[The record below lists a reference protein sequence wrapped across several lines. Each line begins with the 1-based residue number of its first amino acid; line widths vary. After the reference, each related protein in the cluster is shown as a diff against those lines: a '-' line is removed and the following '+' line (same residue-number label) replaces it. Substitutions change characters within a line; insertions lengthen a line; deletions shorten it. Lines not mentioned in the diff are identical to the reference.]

1 MSKKKTILFIEFYPA
16 SGSSTGLLAEINYI
30 RRHHD
35 DEFECVVVASPNSIF
50 EEASKKIGFKL
61 YTASAVELV
70 ELYTRPLHTLKNYVK
85 ALFTVL
91 WAAIRHN
98 PSIIHCYHYSWSIYA
113 NPVGFLLGK
122 PVIIHLKDVW
132 LLKPKIARILMKF
145 NPHTRYIAVSHFVKR
160 IFLNKYNLNKTQTIM
175 IYDAIDEQ
183 VFIRASKAKIVKKH
197 KQRRKRLVYMSR
209 VEVERDVEIFVD
221 VAWPLLKKY
230 PDLKFLHY
238 GYHPVYSNQE
248 YYNDLKKRVK
258 TLGIASS
265 FTFKKYLENPSMVAK
280 VLRDS
285 YLTIIPARRFALP
298 NAAIES
304 MMCGTPV
311 IAYKVGGNPEII
323 KDDSLG
329 DLIPVNNSFLYSEA
343 VEKYLTGEKDYT
355 KTALS
360 ASSFTHKMFSTRVQF
375 KKLIR
380 RYNSMLT
387 KQ

>member
-1 MSKKKTILFIEFYPA
+1 MSNRKTILFIEFYPA
-16 SGSSTGLLAEINYI
+16 SGSSTGLLAEIKYI

-35 DEFECVVVASPNSIF
+35 DEFECIVVASPNSIF

-70 ELYTRPLHTLKNYVK
+70 ELYTRPLYTLKNYVE

-91 WAAIRHN
+91 LVAARHN

-145 NPHTRYIAVSHFVKR
+145 NPRARYIAVSNFVKR
-160 IFLNKYNLNKTQTIM
+160 TFVNKYNLNKAQTIM
-175 IYDAIDEQ
+175 IYDAVDEQ
-183 VFIRASKAKIVKKH
+183 VFFRASKAKIVKKH

-209 VEVERDVEIFVD
+209 VDVERDVEIFVD
-221 VAWPLLKKY
+221 TAWHLLKKY
-230 PDLKFLHY
+230 PDLKFLHF

-248 YYNDLKKRVK
+248 YFNDLMKRVK
-258 TLGIASS
+258 ALGIAGN
-265 FTFKKYLENPSMVAK
+265 FTFKKYLENPTLVAK

-311 IAYKVGGNPEII
+311 IAYEVGGNPEII
-323 KDDSLG
+323 KDYSIG
-329 DLIPVNNSFLYSEA
+329 DLIPVNNSFFYAQA
-343 VEKYLTGEKDYT
+343 VKKYLKGEKDYT
-355 KTALS
+355 KTALF
-360 ASSFTHKMFSTRVQF
+360 ASSFVHDKFSTRVQF

-380 RYNSMLT
+380 RYNGMLA